1 MFNGKLYGPAAK
13 NAEKLHCMYEL
24 EYHGFTAGV
33 QVICGVFR
41 DLHVGGIVN
50 EDYQYFLFHGQ
61 TRAEAE
67 LAFHKLVDEIHE
79 VLYKPKGR
87 FYE

>member
-1 MFNGKLYGPAAK
+1 MLADFKNILDGPAEV
-13 NAEKLHCMYEL
+13 NAEKLDCMYGL
-24 EYHGFTAGV
+24 EYHGFKAGV

-50 EDYQYFLFHGQ
+50 KDYQYFLFYGQ

-67 LAFHKLVDEIHE
+67 LAFRKLVDEIQE
-79 VLYKPKGR
+79 VLPWAKD
-87 FYE
+87 

>member
-1 MFNGKLYGPAAK
+1 MFNGKVYEPAEV
-13 NAEKLHCMYEL
+13 NAEKLDCMYRL

-41 DLHVGGIVN
+41 DLHVGGILDK
-50 EDYQYFLFHGQ
+50 DYQYFLFYGQ

-67 LAFHKLVDEIHE
+67 MAFHKLVDEIHE
-79 VLYKPKGR
+79 VLYRPKGK